1 MDKKV
6 FVLCGD
12 QYKRNAL
19 QFINQ
24 LPVNPDKPLLI
35 TIQERTRTLDQNA
48 RLWATLGDIATQVVW
63 HGQKLSSEDWKH
75 IFTASLKGQR
85 SAPGIE
91 GGFVVL
97 GQSTSRMTVG
107 ELRDLIELINAFGA
121 THGVKFSDES
131 RLAIEWANR
140 WGNTPCDK
148 GKAA

>member
-12 QYKRNAL
+12 QYKRNAI
-19 QFINQ
+19 QFISQ

-48 RLWATLGDIATQVVW
+48 RLWATLGDIAKQVVW

-85 SAPGIE
+85 SRQGLKVA
-91 GGFVVL
+91 L
-97 GQSTSRMTVG
+97 
-107 ELRDLIELINAFGA
+107 LY
-121 THGVKFSDES
+121 
-131 RLAIEWANR
+131 
-140 WGNTPCDK
+140 WGNQQ
-148 GKAA
+148 AA